1 MQSGRTI
8 LIPWSGLSWA
18 RPALK
23 NGWVGKPPSK
33 AMQVVAVG
41 DIIYV
46 HSTKDHWEL
55 AQIPEAESA
64 MVALNPKNG
73 AIEVLVGGFN
83 FPKKQI

>member
-1 MQSGRTI
+1 
-8 LIPWSGLSWA
+8 
-18 RPALK
+18 
-23 NGWVGKPPSK
+23 
-33 AMQVVAVG
+33 MQVVAVG

-46 HSTKDHWEL
+46 HSTKEHWEL

-83 FPKKQI
+83 FQKVSLTEPLNQADNQAPALSHLSMPLH